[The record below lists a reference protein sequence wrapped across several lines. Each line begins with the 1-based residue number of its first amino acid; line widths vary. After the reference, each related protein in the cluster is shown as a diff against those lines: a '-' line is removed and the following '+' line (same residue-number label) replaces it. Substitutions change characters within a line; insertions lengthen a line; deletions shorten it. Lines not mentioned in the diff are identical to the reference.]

1 MQDDYNDDPMLGDD
15 PMSPLIEKRN
25 RLHLLLFMLGRG
37 FLIYVLPLIAALIF
51 VIFFLMKGEN
61 DTGALVVTADRDSV
75 QVVLN
80 GSVIFQSAGE
90 VVANLTPG
98 FATVSVQKKGF
109 TPEPPEFL
117 GQITAAETL
126 KVHFRLIPLPVQ
138 EDAAAIVSPETT
150 RFIVPGKRRSR
161 NTAFSEKTTET
172 EGKAISGAIIVTSNI
187 KGAQVY
193 LNGEFTGKYTNA
205 SLDSIPAG
213 EYRVTVNKE
222 YFELDTDTQAVTIE
236 RDLQTE
242 ILHFYLKPVYAN
254 IKPEITVETFPVQ
267 GDIFIDGELKGRGK
281 TVVRSSIDIHKV
293 TFGEVKN
300 FITPADMFVELT
312 ERNPVQMV
320 RGEYTR
326 IIGKCAV
333 AIVRSAYELIE
344 ADKFEVYFDGQ
355 PYFKPDHG
363 ERHGYLLDNLPL
375 GNHTIGVIYEGAET
389 TAEVEC
395 KDNKVV
401 NLSLVI
407 ERVFNNKRLKI
418 KNTGDMLRSEWMKEH
433 AELNI
438 ESVLPRL

>member
-1 MQDDYNDDPMLGDD
+1 MQDDYNDDPLLGDD

-37 FLIYVLPLIAALIF
+37 FLIYVLPLIVALIF
-51 VIFFLMKGEN
+51 VIIFLMNGEN
-61 DTGALVVTADRDSV
+61 DTGALLVTADRDSV

-98 FATVSVQKKGF
+98 FATISAQKKGF

-126 KVHFRLIPLPVQ
+126 NIHFRLIPVPVQ
-138 EDAAAIVSPETT
+138 EAAAVSPETPRDLT
-150 RFIVPGKRRSR
+150 PGRRRSR
-161 NTAFSEKTTET
+161 SPVLSENTTEPQA
-172 EGKAISGAIIVTSNI
+172 KAISGAIIVTSNI

-213 EYRVTVNKE
+213 KYRVTVNKE

-242 ILHFYLKPVYAN
+242 ILHFYLKPVYDN
-254 IKPEITVETFPVQ
+254 IKPEITVETFPVE

-281 TVVRSSIDIHKV
+281 TVMRSSIDIHKV

-300 FITPADMFVELT
+300 FIAPADMFVELT

-326 IIGKCAV
+326 IIGKGAV
-333 AIVRSAYELIE
+333 AIVRSAAELIE

-418 KNTGDMLRSEWMKEH
+418 KNTGEMLRSEWMKEH